1 MIGCKGFYCGCK
13 GCCRGY
19 GSLDFGDAVS
29 FNISCAATTLPPLT
43 LTLPPLSRLQVLLLL
58 LVEEEF

>member
-1 MIGCKGFYCGCK
+1 MIGCEGFYCGCK

-19 GSLDFGDAVS
+19 GRLDFGDTVS
-29 FNISCAATTLPPLT
+29 FSISCTATFPP
-43 LTLPPLSRLQVLLLL
+43 LTLPPLSRLQAL